1 MNPNVSKKLGTR
13 HRAALGLSEESDAV
27 ILIVSEETGAIS
39 LAYNANIYYNLD
51 LDKTKNMLIMLLSGK
66 EVVPQDLQ
74 KNDNGKE
81 EDNAE

>member
-1 MNPNVSKKLGTR
+1 MNIQEKHFAKTANITKSNDSRVF
-13 HRAALGLSEESDAV
+13 H
-27 ILIVSEETGAIS
+27 LISEETGAIS

-66 EVVPQDLQ
+66 EVVPHDLQ

-81 EDNAE
+81 EDDAE